1 MIEGFSLFY
10 VIRGVEL
17 NWRILEEENLGFKIY

>member
-1 MIEGFSLFY
+1 MYMIEGFSLFY

-17 NWRILEEENLGFKIY
+17 NWRILEEEKFGF